1 MAVRGGRFEVLGVDN
16 RVVKG
21 TTVVVKGEKDDD
33 EVCDMAIISW
43 ALLAMALSIVWRFEQ
58 VVQVLWGS
66 ELELHMDVRFRH
78 STSNPLKSQSSRIEP
93 D

>member
-1 MAVRGGRFEVLGVDN
+1 MGVDN
-16 RVVKG
+16 QVVKG

-43 ALLAMALSIVWRFEQ
+43 ALLAMALSIVWRFKQ

-66 ELELHMDVRFRH
+66 ELEPHMDVRFRH
-78 STSNPLKSQSSRIEP
+78 LTSNPLKSWLNRIEL